1 MERKSGYGEKL
12 IYLAVSVLG
21 VLLRYALRNDISG
34 DYRAFLAPWYDT
46 IQKLGIGALG
56 VQVGDYNLPYQSWI
70 LLMTLFPVK
79 ALYAYKLVSCL
90 FDYLLAAVVG
100 RVVRGL
106 TGSERAALAGY
117 CAVILFPQVWIDS
130 AHWAQCDSIYAFW
143 VLLAVYLYLQ
153 EKYSGALF
161 VLGIALSFKMQAIFI
176 LPFAL
181 IAWLLWGRHCFWKFL
196 WLVPGFYLFCIPSL
210 VGGRNLLDPL
220 AIYLNQTTEYS
231 AIRFNFPSFWGMLF
245 PAGGHSEYNLLAI
258 LVTLLVLISGVCR
271 MACDI
276 QIMRKNTEGV
286 QKSLC
291 QEKKAVEHKEEDRIG
306 KEWCLRLCIWSVWT
320 CVLFLPNMHER
331 YAYVLDILMLI
342 LFFVT
347 KRSREIP
354 LIAVCWM
361 SSLVCYGTARLEL
374 PLSNDLFRI
383 ICACYAIA
391 YFLYSGTFF
400 EKTRFAASGGVARQ
414 ATIRRPD

>member
-1 MERKSGYGEKL
+1 MGRKSDCGEKL

-21 VLLRYALRNDISG
+21 LFLRYVLRNDISG
-34 DYRAFLAPWYDT
+34 DYRAFLEPWYDT
-46 IQKLGIGALG
+46 IQKLGIRALG

-70 LLMTLFPVK
+70 LLMTLLPVK

-90 FDYLLAAVVG
+90 FDYLLAVLVG
-100 RVVRGL
+100 RVVREL
-106 TGSERAALAGY
+106 TRSDRAALAGY

-143 VLLAVYLYLQ
+143 GMLAVCLYLQ
-153 EKYSGALF
+153 EKYSGAFF
-161 VLGIALSFKMQAIFI
+161 VLGIALSFKMQAVFI
-176 LPFAL
+176 LPFVL
-181 IAWLLWGRHCFWKFL
+181 IAWFLWGRHRFWKFL
-196 WLVPGFYLFCIPSL
+196 WMIPGFYLFCIPSL
-210 VGGRNLLDPL
+210 IGGRKLSDPL

-245 PAGGHSEYNLLAI
+245 PAGGHSEYNGLAV
-258 LVTLLVLISGVCR
+258 LVTLLVLIAGMYR
-271 MACDI
+271 MA
-276 QIMRKNTEGV
+276 EGV
-286 QKSLC
+286 REQGGEYVKSNPV
-291 QEKKAVEHKEEDRIG
+291 EKEQ
-306 KEWCLRLCIWSVWT
+306 CLQLCIWSVWT

-347 KRSREIP
+347 KRNREIP

-374 PLSNDLFRI
+374 PLSIDMFRGV
-383 ICACYAIA
+383 CACYTAA
-391 YFLYSGTFF
+391 YLMYSR
-400 EKTRFAASGGVARQ
+400 KIYQR
-414 ATIRRPD
+414 I